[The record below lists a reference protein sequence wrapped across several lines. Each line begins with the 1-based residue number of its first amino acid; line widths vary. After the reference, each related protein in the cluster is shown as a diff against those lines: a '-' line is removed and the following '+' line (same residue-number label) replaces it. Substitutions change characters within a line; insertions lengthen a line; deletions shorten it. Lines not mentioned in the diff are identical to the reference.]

1 MNPSYTK
8 VNHCR
13 VCGSENITDL
23 EIDKNFYLMN
33 LDQTVSLSYAVCM
46 DCQFIFHGECV
57 GDEYLEN
64 YYKRSTML
72 RRREPTE
79 FEVDQGKR
87 QSDFLIKHMDLKNK
101 NALEIGAHTGSFL
114 MHLHKEYDCQ
124 AYFNELSV
132 EAIKV
137 LSSQEGLTD
146 YQTVP
151 QDMKMDLVILRHVL
165 EHIFDLDSF
174 IKYVRTILG
183 DDGYLFVEVP
193 DWSWLDEHTDPFIFE
208 HLNQFSTHNLIHL
221 MKRLGWQCEAVEK
234 SIVADDPATP
244 NRVQR
249 LLFRPTAIPV
259 LNDSLIVKTIQNFY
273 QDVYGKGNT
282 AINELILN
290 IDKNKKIALYPASHL
305 TFAALNESNLKQANI
320 IGMFDIDTKKHGKI
334 IEGVEVYPAQKLKD
348 YMPDLILLFTMGYE
362 REIRNSFNEMGL
374 TSEVIS
380 ITQLLNDS
388 SLQ

>member
-1 MNPSYTK
+1 
-8 VNHCR
+8 
-13 VCGSENITDL
+13 
-23 EIDKNFYLMN
+23 
-33 LDQTVSLSYAVCM
+33 
-46 DCQFIFHGECV
+46 
-57 GDEYLEN
+57 
-64 YYKRSTML
+64 
-72 RRREPTE
+72 
-79 FEVDQGKR
+79 
-87 QSDFLIKHMDLKNK
+87 
-101 NALEIGAHTGSFL
+101 
-114 MHLHKEYDCQ
+114 
-124 AYFNELSV
+124 
-132 EAIKV
+132 
-137 LSSQEGLTD
+137 
-146 YQTVP
+146 
-151 QDMKMDLVILRHVL
+151 
-165 EHIFDLDSF
+165 
-174 IKYVRTILG
+174 
-183 DDGYLFVEVP
+183 
-193 DWSWLDEHTDPFIFE
+193 
-208 HLNQFSTHNLIHL
+208 

-282 AINELILN
+282 AINELLN